1 MKYVIKLVFALW
13 LSCGLAAVAFANP
26 THLPLDANVFQVE
39 PAAEIWL
46 DKDGSMSA
54 ERLTSPEMANQ
65 FKPMGR
71 TLALGFTPDTIWLK
85 FTLLSEHDSVWWL
98 EVGQP
103 VLESVRLYEV
113 RPNMAAGSP
122 LVVPI
127 RSMETRRPT
136 FHIDL
141 KANTPKELY
150 LRLWSRTSMT
160 SSLTLWR
167 PEVLLPQVQ
176 KYNLISGLVLGAYL
190 LVIAFYALFSWWT
203 RAKIHI
209 YYTLYVG
216 VNFMAAF
223 FTGAWNHTL
232 GWPMDP
238 AVHTTFLGIS
248 ISLAMVFSALFT
260 TEFVQSRR
268 EWPKVSKTYIY
279 FCTFAASI
287 SIIAIL
293 NSHYRE
299 AQIYFQSLTI
309 LTIIFTTF
317 ALFYL
322 TLAGNNRARI
332 LLIALSIF
340 HIGIAWRF
348 MRNIGLIEPNDF
360 NDNAYQI
367 GAFVH
372 MLIMSTGIFSSYN
385 KLRQESEKQTARAD
399 AEAALRQRQKEFLNI
414 VAHEVKT
421 PLSVI
426 SAAADNL
433 QISPTTR
440 PSDQPRIEKIIR
452 NAEKIRL
459 SFESYLGKEQILN
472 SNAEH
477 NIRPL
482 NLSELCTH
490 VLKDFQETHEVE
502 ISASIAPGAMITG
515 DANLLAVA
523 MVNLLDN
530 ALKHNP
536 EGTPIFLTLEID
548 PNNEV
553 LICVEDQ
560 GLGVL
565 DVDLPRL
572 FDAYFRGGNALA
584 TAGSGLGLH
593 LVKYISE
600 QHHGKVSAMR
610 CDGGGMRVVLQLP
623 LQQN

>member
-1 MKYVIKLVFALW
+1 MKHAIKFIFVLW
-13 LSCGLAAVAFANP
+13 LSCGSTAVAFANP

-46 DKDGSMSA
+46 DKDGSMLA
-54 ERLTSPEMANQ
+54 ERLTSPEMATQ

-71 TLALGFTPDTIWLK
+71 TLALGFTPDTVWLK
-85 FTLLSEHDSVWWL
+85 FTLLSERDSVWWL

-113 RPNMAAGSP
+113 RPNTTAGTTV
-122 LVVPI
+122 VVPI

-141 KANTPKELY
+141 EANTPKELY

-209 YYTLYVG
+209 YYTLYVCI
-216 VNFMAAF
+216 NFMAAF
-223 FTGAWNHTL
+223 FTGAWNHPL

-260 TEFVQSRR
+260 IEFVQSKR
-268 EWPKVSKTYIY
+268 EWPKVSHTYIY

-322 TLAGNNRARI
+322 TFTGNKRARL

-348 MRNIGLIEPNDF
+348 MRNIGLIEPNAF

-385 KLRQESEKQTARAD
+385 KLRQESEKQSARAD

-440 PSDQPRIEKIIR
+440 SSDQPRIEKIIR

-472 SNAEH
+472 NNAEH
-477 NIRPL
+477 HIRPL
-482 NLSELCTH
+482 NLSELCAL
-490 VLKDFQETHEVE
+490 VLKDFQETHDVQISGTVE
-502 ISASIAPGAMITG
+502 PGAMVTG
-515 DANLLAVA
+515 DANLLSVA
-523 MVNLLDN
+523 IVNLLDN
-530 ALKHNP
+530 AHKHNP
-536 EGTPIFLTLEID
+536 KGTPITLTLSVESTNEII
-548 PNNEV
+548 
-553 LICVEDQ
+553 ICVEDE
-560 GLGVL
+560 GLGVM
-565 DVDLPRL
+565 DEDLPRL
-572 FDAYFRGGNALA
+572 FDAYFRGGNAMA

-593 LVKYISE
+593 LVKYICE
-600 QHHGKVSAMR
+600 QHLGSVTAMR
-610 CDGGGMRVVLQLP
+610 REFGGMRVVLQLP
-623 LQQN
+623 LKQN